1 MYGSTPYGGAPLGE
15 AVNGDSQ
22 TRTARAHVTP
32 AVDGTARAAGSYRL
46 PLPDSTAEYLFGLE
60 SLRTDHDVLSVSG
73 VVSSDGLDLLASY
86 LSSADV
92 SRERTAYGAFRRVR
106 RDGGDSV
113 EVRPP
118 AALTPPLDS
127 RTVVPESVSTESITP
142 QLARV
147 DLDLG
152 LVEPRP
158 RDPLAGDGIT
168 ERLADTTVAVA
179 AGATETVTLS
189 GTAPETAA
197 DYLAEATTPDD
208 SDSTLV
214 AVSDA
219 AYTLAFPAATLR
231 LSRQQVAETA
241 QASEAGKSRRT
252 LPVELAPG
260 QAADLL
266 AVGSRVEAAQ
276 IREVPDGPN
285 RAVDTLPDGEL
296 TASVQTPD
304 GIAYSGEF
312 VLVEWSLE
320 RARPN
325 GRYPYDAEIVL
336 VDAA

>member
-1 MYGSTPYGGAPLGE
+1 MYGATTYGGAPLGE
-15 AVNGDSQ
+15 ATNGDSQ

-32 AVDGTARAAGSYRL
+32 AVDGTARADASYRL
-46 PLPDSTAEYLFGLE
+46 PLPDTTAEYLFGLE
-60 SLRTDHDVLSVSG
+60 SLRTDHDALALSG
-73 VVSSDGLDLLASY
+73 VVSAAGLDRLDAY
-86 LSSADV
+86 LTSADTT
-92 SRERTAYGAFRRVR
+92 REPTAYGAFRRVR

-113 EVRPP
+113 EVVPP

-142 QLARV
+142 KLARV

-168 ERLADTTVAVA
+168 ERLADTTVDVA
-179 AGATETVTLS
+179 AGTTETVTLS

-197 DYLAEATTPDD
+197 DYLAEASTPDD
-208 SDSTLV
+208 TDSTLV

-219 AYTLAFPAATLR
+219 AYTLSFPAATLR

-241 QASEAGKSRRT
+241 QASETGTARRT

-285 RAVDTLPDGEL
+285 RAVDTLPDAEL
-296 TASVQTPD
+296 TAQVQTPD
-304 GIAYSGEF
+304 GIAYAGEF

-320 RARPN
+320 RSRPN
-325 GRYPYDAEIVL
+325 GTYPYDAELVL